1 MGTRIPTLP
10 GSQSQWKRGVR
21 ALKRTTGEGKGSL
34 WPWRVS
40 SSFPEDKRVGE
51 SSERKEQAAG
61 CSPLGEMNWAC
72 RAAGSRMR
80 REVGRA
86 LHPQPSPHCASEVRL
101 GPGATNPCVD
111 RSWEPLCRGQ
121 VQVLNQVVILLSP
134 SLGGHPA
141 GSQGE
146 AWLMGLQGKGL
157 PVRGGLSRRGRGT
170 GTSMKS
176 GGQRSVSSS

>member
-1 MGTRIPTLP
+1 M
-10 GSQSQWKRGVR
+10 
-21 ALKRTTGEGKGSL
+21 
-34 WPWRVS
+34 S

-51 SSERKEQAAG
+51 SSESKGQTAR

-80 REVGRA
+80 QGAGRA
-86 LHPQPSPHCASEVRL
+86 LHPQSRPHCASEVTL

-121 VQVLNQVVILLSP
+121 IQVLNQVIDLLSP

-141 GSQGE
+141 G
-146 AWLMGLQGKGL
+146 KGA

-170 GTSMKS
+170 GISMKS
-176 GGQRSVSSS
+176 GGQRSASSS